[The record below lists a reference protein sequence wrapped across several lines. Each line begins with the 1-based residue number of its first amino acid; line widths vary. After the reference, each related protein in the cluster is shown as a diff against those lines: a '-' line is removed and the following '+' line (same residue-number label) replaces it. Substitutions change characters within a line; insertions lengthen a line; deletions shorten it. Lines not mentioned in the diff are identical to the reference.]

1 MPERTFA
8 GKRVVITG
16 AAGVFGQWIAQA
28 YAAEGASLYLSDI
41 REDALRNTVN
51 KLKQEGV
58 DVHWHVTN
66 LVDEQSINEL
76 VQAVEQQWK
85 APDIVINNAGIYP
98 YRTLMNMTLQHWNET
113 MDLNLA
119 APFLLTQHFAK
130 QMIASKVEGSFIN
143 ISSGA
148 ASTAGVGMGNYSVS
162 KVGIEMLTKTFALEL
177 SPYRIRV
184 NAVVPGYAPGSEVS
198 VMTKEHTEHMINITP
213 LGRTS
218 GPDDAP
224 QAILYLT
231 SDQASF
237 ITGSI
242 LTVDGGRTAG
252 RLK

>member
-8 GKRVVITG
+8 GKKVVITG

-41 REDALRNTVN
+41 REDALRNIAD

-58 DVHWHVTN
+58 DVHWHITN
-66 LVDEQSINEL
+66 LVEEQSINEL
-76 VQAVEQQWK
+76 VQVVEQQWK

-130 QMIASKVEGSFIN
+130 QMIASEVEGSFIN

-198 VMTKEHTEHMINITP
+198 VMTKEHTEHMIQITP

>member
-1 MPERTFA
+1 MPERRFV
-8 GKRVVITG
+8 GKKVVITG
-16 AAGVFGQWIAQA
+16 AAGVFGKWIAQA

-41 REDALRNTVN
+41 REDALSNAVDELTQ
-51 KLKQEGV
+51 KGV
-58 DVHWHVTN
+58 EVQWHVTN
-66 LVDEQSINEL
+66 LVDEHSINDL
-76 VQAVEQQWK
+76 VQAVEQKWK
-85 APDIVINNAGIYP
+85 SPDIVINNAGIYP

-119 APFLLTQHFAK
+119 APFLVTQQFAN
-130 QMIASKVEGSFIN
+130 QMIANGVEGSFIN

-184 NAVVPGYAPGSEVS
+184 NAIVPGYAPGSEVS
-198 VMTKEHTEHMINITP
+198 IMTQEHTEHMIQITP

-231 SDQASF
+231 SEQASF

>member
-8 GKRVVITG
+8 GKKVVITG

-41 REDALRNTVN
+41 REDALRNTVD
-51 KLKQEGV
+51 KLKHEGV

-66 LVDEQSINEL
+66 LVDEHSINEL
-76 VQAVEQQWK
+76 VQVVEQQWK

-113 MDLNLA
+113 MDLNLS

-130 QMIASKVEGSFIN
+130 QMIASEVEGSFIN

>member
-41 REDALRNTVN
+41 REDALRKTVD

>member
-8 GKRVVITG
+8 GKKVVITG

-41 REDALRNTVN
+41 REDALRNTVD

-58 DVHWHVTN
+58 DVHWRVTN
-66 LVDEQSINEL
+66 LVDEKSINEL
-76 VQAVEQQWK
+76 VQVVEQQWK

-130 QMIASKVEGSFIN
+130 QMIASEVEGSFIN

>member
-8 GKRVVITG
+8 GKRVVNTG

-41 REDALRNTVN
+41 REDALRSTVD

-76 VQAVEQQWK
+76 VQVVEQQWK

-130 QMIASKVEGSFIN
+130 QMIASEVEGSFIN

-198 VMTKEHTEHMINITP
+198 VMTKEHTEHMIKITP